1 MKLVF
6 LTVLLSAVL
15 CKSAQ
20 SSTHATTTTP
30 ATPKPQFNEQCK
42 QIVKFAAL
50 TDASL
55 VKSTI
60 QTCSIT
66 QDLVG
71 AKVVVGVLLVDGTT
85 VKTVTGV
92 IAAWGTKPVVTV
104 A

>member
-1 MKLVF
+1 MKLVV
-6 LTVLLSAVL
+6 LTVLLSAIL
-15 CKSAQ
+15 CKSAHT
-20 SSTHATTTTP
+20 SSKATTSTP
-30 ATPKPQFNEQCK
+30 ATPKPRFDEQCK
-42 QIVKFAAL
+42 LLVKFAAL
-50 TDASL
+50 TDATL
-55 VKSTI
+55 FKSTI

-92 IAAWGTKPVVTV
+92 IATWGTKPVVTV